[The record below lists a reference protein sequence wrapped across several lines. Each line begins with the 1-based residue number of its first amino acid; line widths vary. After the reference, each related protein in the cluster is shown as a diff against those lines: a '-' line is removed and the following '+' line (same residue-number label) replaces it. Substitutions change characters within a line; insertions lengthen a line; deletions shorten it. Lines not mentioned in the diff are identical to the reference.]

1 MTNKTINS
9 LAEKSVIDSEKNLR
23 YLSQPLRA
31 EDIEFRVGA
40 SGTDK
45 SGKKWVLLMAYKN
58 ARVDM
63 QRLDDAIGSLN
74 WQRRHELIN
83 GNLHCH
89 VGIRNPETGEWVF
102 KSDVGV
108 PSKSEAVKGEA
119 SDSFKRA
126 CTNWGIGRE
135 LYSLPTLFTRNIEAA
150 SDNNLKRWVW
160 NAEYNH
166 RDLITTLSATFDGKL
181 VGKWDHK

>member
-1 MTNKTINS
+1 MKTSES
-9 LAEKSVIDSEKNLR
+9 LKNL
-23 YLSQPLRA
+23 SKPLRV

-40 SGTDK
+40 TGD
-45 SGKKWVLLMAYKN
+45 GWVIIMAYKN

-89 VGIRNPETGEWVF
+89 VGLRNPQTGEWVF

-135 LYSLPTLFTRNIEAA
+135 LYSLPKIFTKNVKAA
-150 SDNNLKRWVW
+150 SNNNLKRWVW
-160 NAEYNH
+160 KAKY
-166 RDLITTLSATFDGKL
+166 DDKGLITTLSATFNGESM
-181 VGKWDHK
+181 GEWSHK